1 MTSKRDGLS
10 LAGFFQRYPT
20 DQAAEA
26 QFEAWRWPNGP
37 ECPHCGGTNIATVK
51 NRRPMPY
58 RCRKCR
64 KHFSVTVGTVMQST
78 KLGLQTWLLAVYL
91 LATDAKG
98 RASTKL
104 GRDLD
109 VRQSTAW
116 HLAHRIRKAMT
127 AADTAASAVFS
138 GPVQIDEVYV
148 GGLNKN
154 RHANKRHD
162 VGGGASGKAPIIGIV
177 DRPTNRV
184 AVLPVGRVTTD
195 AASGMVKQRVAAG
208 AAVYSDGSRVYQWL
222 EVLGYRHEAV
232 DHTAGEYVRGDVST
246 NAVESFWALLR
257 RGYYGTHHYM
267 SAKHLDRY
275 VGEFA
280 ARHNM
285 RPLATLDR
293 MALVAG
299 GMEGQRL
306 RYDALV
312 APLEPVR
319 VVPGDPF

>member
-1 MTSKRDGLS
+1 
-10 LAGFFQRYPT
+10 
-20 DQAAEA
+20 
-26 QFEAWRWPNGP
+26 
-37 ECPHCGGTNIATVK
+37 
-51 NRRPMPY
+51 MPY
-58 RCRKCR
+58 RCRGCR
-64 KHFSVTVGTVMQST
+64 KHFSVTVGTIMQST
-78 KLGLQTWLLAVYL
+78 KLGLRTWLLAIYL
-91 LATDAKG
+91 LATDAEG
-98 RASTKL
+98 RSSTKL

-109 VRQSTAW
+109 VQQRTAW
-116 HLAHRIRKAMT
+116 HLAHRIRKAMA
-127 AADTAASAVFS
+127 AADSAANDVFA
-138 GPVQIDEVYV
+138 GPVQIDEAYL
-148 GGLNKN
+148 GGLERN

-162 VGGGASGKAPIIGIV
+162 IGGGASGKSPVIGIV

-184 AVLPVGRVTTD
+184 AAIPVGRVTTNTT
-195 AASGMVKQRVAAG
+195 SGMVKQRVAAG
-208 AAVYSDGSRVYQWL
+208 AAVYSDGSRVYRWL
-222 EVLGYRHEAV
+222 GELGYQHEAV
-232 DHTAGEYVRGDVST
+232 DHKVKEWVRGDVTT

-319 VVPGDPF
+319 VVPGEPF